1 MEASFALRDVFCFF
15 SKVLLAPGDGKSNI
29 GEIER
34 VVEDV
39 TFLARLFLFDLFVLF
54 LFHFADLLLPSEAHH
69 YSPRKME
76 NNRNDYENVFR
87 KRLHYFVA
95 LSSEDFSFSV
105 RRKLGWNYQ
114 KKRFSKMF

>member
-1 MEASFALRDVFCFF
+1 MPYETFFVSFT
-15 SKVLLAPGDGKSNI
+15 KVLLAPGDGKSNI

-95 LSSEDFSFSV
+95 LSSRDFSCSP
-105 RRKLGWNYQ
+105 RKILGGNYPM
-114 KKRFSKMF
+114 KRFSKKF

>member
-1 MEASFALRDVFCFF
+1 MEVSLLYETFFVSF
-15 SKVLLAPGDGKSNI
+15 SKVLLAPGDGKSNV

-39 TFLARLFLFDLFVLF
+39 TLLARLFLFGFFVLF

-87 KRLHYFVA
+87 KRLHLFVA
-95 LSSEDFSFSV
+95 LSSGDFPYGI
-105 RRKLGWNYQ
+105 RRNLGGNYP
-114 KKRFSKMF
+114 KKRFSKKF

>member
-1 MEASFALRDVFCFF
+1 MLYETFFVSF

-39 TFLARLFLFDLFVLF
+39 ALLARLFLFDLFVLF
-54 LFHFADLLLPSEAHH
+54 LFHFADLLLPLEAHH

-87 KRLHYFVA
+87 KRLHNFVA
-95 LSSEDFSFSV
+95 LSSEDFSYDV
-105 RRKLGWNYQ
+105 RQNLGENDP
-114 KKRFSKMF
+114 KKRFSKKF